1 MATTLVCLIRRGQKD
16 MDGIV
21 YLHGKVTSD
30 YQGAKGDGFVLSSP
44 QFGQAYLSEG
54 WATSFFREIIDRY
67 VVVFVGYAA
76 DDPPVQ
82 YLLEGLNRQFNERQV
97 YAFQQGDADEADSKW
112 RDKGVQAISYTEDS
126 DHAALWDTLEAWAD
140 RARDPDKWYA
150 EVINK
155 AKAGAS
161 KPFRRMSA
169 GKLPTS
175 SRRLRGSENSQR
187 EKNRLRQSGCVFSI
201 STGAMVNRES

>member
-1 MATTLVCLIRRGQKD
+1 

-76 DDPPVQ
+76 DDPPVH
-82 YLLEGLNRQFNERQV
+82 YLLEGLNRQLNERQV
-97 YAFQQGDADEADSKW
+97 YAFQAGNADDAASKW
-112 RDKGVQAISYTEDS
+112 G
-126 DHAALWDTLEAWAD
+126 
-140 RARDPDKWYA
+140 
-150 EVINK
+150 
-155 AKAGAS
+155 
-161 KPFRRMSA
+161 
-169 GKLPTS
+169 
-175 SRRLRGSENSQR
+175 SQR
-187 EKNRLRQSGCVFSI
+187 G
-201 STGAMVNRES
+201 